1 MLVEE
6 ISDSDLL
13 KYAIENGIID
23 VESLQK
29 RMEMKKR
36 KEYLDMQKYEIWQGS
51 DGYWRTYIP
60 DNEKSRKLIKKK
72 DRKLLEDEV
81 VRYWKQTEENPTVK
95 EVFEESEERRL
106 SLNKICKATYDREK
120 QFFNRHYKEFGKKR
134 IKNVSE
140 DEWQDFLEEEVSR
153 EHLNPKAFAGLKGV
167 TRSLLKRAKKRK
179 LIDFNITELFET
191 LDVSDRDF
199 QKEIKEDYQEVY
211 DEEETDIM
219 IKYLES
225 HIDTKNIAIL
235 LMFITGLRI
244 GEIVTLKHDDFED
257 NTVKVRRTETR
268 FIGENGYETDVK
280 EYPKTKAG
288 VRTAI
293 IPEDYMWLCKRIK
306 ATNPF
311 SEYVFVSENKRM
323 TTQAVR
329 MRLRRLC
336 IKLKIYNKS
345 PHKVRKTYGTIL
357 MDNNIDSRMIIGQMG
372 HTNISTSEVHYHR
385 NRRTIEKKSAILS
398 SIPDLKAR

>member
-1 MLVEE
+1 M
-6 ISDSDLL
+6 
-13 KYAIENGIID
+13 
-23 VESLQK
+23 
-29 RMEMKKR
+29 
-36 KEYLDMQKYEIWQGS
+36 
-51 DGYWRTYIP
+51 
-60 DNEKSRKLIKKK
+60 
-72 DRKLLEDEV
+72 
-81 VRYWKQTEENPTVK
+81 
-95 EVFEESEERRL
+95 
-106 SLNKICKATYDREK
+106 
-120 QFFNRHYKEFGKKR
+120 
-134 IKNVSE
+134 
-140 DEWQDFLEEEVSR
+140 
-153 EHLNPKAFAGLKGV
+153 
-167 TRSLLKRAKKRK
+167 
-179 LIDFNITELFET
+179 
-191 LDVSDRDF
+191 
-199 QKEIKEDYQEVY
+199 Y

-235 LMFITGLRI
+235 LMFLTGLRI

-306 ATNPF
+306 ATNPY

-323 TTQAVR
+323 PTQAVR
-329 MRLRRLC
+329 MRLRRMC

-357 MDNNIDSRMIIGQMG
+357 MDNHIDSRMIIGQMG

-398 SIPDLKAR
+398 NIPDLKAR